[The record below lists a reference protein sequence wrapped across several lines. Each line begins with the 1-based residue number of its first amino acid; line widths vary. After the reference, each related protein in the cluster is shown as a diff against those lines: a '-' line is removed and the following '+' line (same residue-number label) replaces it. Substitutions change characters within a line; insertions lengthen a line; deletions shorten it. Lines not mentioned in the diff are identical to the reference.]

1 MFLDLKKNIVPF
13 FGSSFLSFFLFEYA
27 YKQVVLYLYLETAD
41 EVVSGEQLV
50 ENEFKC
56 VLATGLVQSKHVK

>member
-1 MFLDLKKNIVPF
+1 MFLDLKKYIVPF